1 MALTLRRPPSSGD
14 SHSSARSS
22 EGREERKYPLPAARA
37 ALLTAWLDA
46 RLPRDPQ
53 YPVGVV
59 TSCYYDTA
67 NLDSYQESADGE
79 FAKQKLRLRWY
90 GDPVDPYAG
99 VWLELKSR
107 AGARSEKQRF
117 RYPSSGVP
125 NQLGLIIPERE
136 ELTRRLRDLTGFAA
150 MPIEPTLQPTA
161 LIRYRRIRWQS
172 SDSSVRASLDT
183 NVQTS
188 NPRGAPIWLSVPN
201 GSVLELKSSG
211 DLPPQLAH
219 LARLGLRRTA
229 HSKYALAVE
238 ALYGGES
245 ARAG

>member
-1 MALTLRRPPSSGD
+1 MALTLRRP
-14 SHSSARSS
+14 RSS
-22 EGREERKYPLPAARA
+22 SDNSSSDWREERKYPLPSSRSP
-37 ALLTAWLDA
+37 LLTAWLDA
-46 RLPRDPQ
+46 RLPRDPS

-59 TSCYYDTA
+59 TSCYYDSA
-67 NLDSYQESADGE
+67 NLDSYQESNDGE

-107 AGARSEKQRF
+107 DGARSLKQRI
-117 RYPSSGVP
+117 RHPSSGAP
-125 NQLGLIIPERE
+125 NHLGLIIPERE
-136 ELTRRLRDLTGFAA
+136 ELVRRLRDLTDVAA
-150 MPIEPTLQPTA
+150 LPLDPTLQPTA

-172 SDSSVRASLDT
+172 SDGSVRASLDT
-183 NVQTS
+183 DVRTAH
-188 NPRGAPIWLSVPN
+188 PRGMPIWLPVPD
-201 GSVLELKSSG
+201 GDVLELKSQG

-219 LARLGLRRTA
+219 LEHLGLRRTA

-238 ALYGGES
+238 TLYGGER